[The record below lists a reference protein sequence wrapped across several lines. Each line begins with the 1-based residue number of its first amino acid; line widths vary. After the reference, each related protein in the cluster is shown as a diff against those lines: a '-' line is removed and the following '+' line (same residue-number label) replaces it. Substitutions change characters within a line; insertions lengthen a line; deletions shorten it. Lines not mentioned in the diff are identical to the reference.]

1 MERYALGPASEC
13 RIESERETPTVPR
26 LERAEAGGTRQWP
39 FDLKFSICDPAAPQ
53 TGSLTRMF
61 AKVRESPSV
70 RTPYI
75 HGRENS
81 AIVERTF

>member
-13 RIESERETPTVPR
+13 RIESERETPKVPR
-26 LERAEAGGTRQWP
+26 LERAEAGSTRRWP

-53 TGSLTRMF
+53 TGSLTWMF

-70 RTPYI
+70 RTPY
-75 HGRENS
+75 GRENS
-81 AIVERTF
+81 AIVERIF